1 MIPAFPVA
9 ITGMGCICAAGSTL
23 KEASVSIFGN
33 RRKPAPP
40 KRFSADHP
48 YAYPV
53 FEIPLDFLDKN
64 ETISLTSRMGI
75 AASVEALT
83 NAEWTPEDLSR
94 LRVGVCM
101 GTTVG
106 CTMNDENFYRK
117 FKAGQL
123 PDIQPIKRFLVSNP
137 ASAIARHLS
146 LCGPAQTVVNA
157 CCSGTDAIGIGTSWI
172 RNGLCDVVIAGGS
185 DELCR
190 VTYNGFISLMIT
202 DPYPCRPFDKNRKG
216 LNLGE
221 GAGIV
226 IMESESIRKKRTKK
240 ADAFVLGYGTA
251 GDAFHLT
258 APKPDGI
265 GLKRAISQAL
275 MLSDLDTSRVGFIA
289 AHGTGTIDNDKVE
302 SLVLNEIFPQTPFFS
317 TKGHTGHTL
326 GAAGAIQAIFAVLC
340 LQKQMIP
347 MNAGLET
354 PDPDLPANPTLFT
367 RKFLSEIAISESL
380 AFGGNNS
387 VLVLQKGAEDK

>member
-1 MIPAFPVA
+1 
-9 ITGMGCICAAGSTL
+9 
-23 KEASVSIFGN
+23 
-33 RRKPAPP
+33 
-40 KRFSADHP
+40 
-48 YAYPV
+48 
-53 FEIPLDFLDKN
+53 
-64 ETISLTSRMGI
+64 
-75 AASVEALT
+75 
-83 NAEWTPEDLSR
+83 
-94 LRVGVCM
+94 
-101 GTTVG
+101 
-106 CTMNDENFYRK
+106 
-117 FKAGQL
+117 
-123 PDIQPIKRFLVSNP
+123 
-137 ASAIARHLS
+137 
-146 LCGPAQTVVNA
+146 
-157 CCSGTDAIGIGTSWI
+157 
-172 RNGLCDVVIAGGS
+172 
-185 DELCR
+185 
-190 VTYNGFISLMIT
+190 MIT

-326 GAAGAIQAIFAVLC
+326 GAAGAIQAIFTVLC